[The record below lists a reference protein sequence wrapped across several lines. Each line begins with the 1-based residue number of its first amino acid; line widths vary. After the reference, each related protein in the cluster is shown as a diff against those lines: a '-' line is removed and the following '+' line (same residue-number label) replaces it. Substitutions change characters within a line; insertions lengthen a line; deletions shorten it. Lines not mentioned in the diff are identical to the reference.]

1 MKKFTGFEYLLID
14 AASQFGLDK
23 LTFEKRIEWAK
34 ANMDKLETLQS
45 DADTKTAP
53 LYAKAVLAIRK
64 AQQRIPT
71 GHMVGVDASAS
82 GIQLMSVLTGC
93 QAGAENTGL
102 IDPNKRADI
111 YTQTTEIMNIILGG
125 VGLNVERK
133 DAKGALMTAYYG
145 SRQIPKD
152 IFGEDT
158 QELTAFYVA
167 MAQVA
172 PGAWELLQLLLQAWK
187 PFALVH
193 EWKLPDGYDA
203 RVKVMTKKRPR
214 IEVQELGGASF
225 TYEYYENEG
234 TKTGVSLA
242 ANVIHSCD
250 AYVLREMHRRCNY
263 DLDMVQHVSGLI
275 TDALKDYQS
284 KPMKE
289 GDKLGYYID
298 QYNRS
303 TLASTV
309 ILPYIIEDNVSCLTQ
324 KHLQALQ
331 KICLDMLSHKSFPL
345 VTIHDEFKAHPNNVN
360 QVRYHYKEILADMAD
375 SNMLDDLLNQLYGQ
389 AGTYQKL
396 SSDLANKI
404 RNSAYA
410 LC

>member
-102 IDPNKRADI
+102 IDPNKRSDI
-111 YTQTTEIMNIILGG
+111 YTQTTEVMNTILGG
-125 VGLNVERK
+125 IGLNVDRK
-133 DAKGALMTAYYG
+133 DAKRALMTSFYG
-145 SRQIPKD
+145 SKKIPKV

-158 QELTAFYVA
+158 QELQAFYAA
-167 MAQVA
+167 MIKVA
-172 PGAWELLQLLLQAWK
+172 PGAWDLLQTLLKAWNRYA
-187 PFALVH
+187 PVH

-203 RVKVMTKKRPR
+203 RVKVMVKKSVR
-214 IEVQELGGASF
+214 IEVQELGGTSF
-225 TYEYYENEG
+225 TYDYYENEC
-234 TKTGVSLA
+234 TKKGISLA

-263 DLDMVQHVSGLI
+263 DLDVVQNAGYYI
-275 TDALKDYQS
+275 TEALKDYQP
-284 KPMKE
+284 KPVKE
-289 GDKLGYYID
+289 GDKLGYYVD

-303 TLASTV
+303 TLASAV
-309 ILPYIIEDNVSCLTQ
+309 ILPHINSENVSCLSQ
-324 KHLQALQ
+324 KHLHALD
-331 KICLDMLSHKSFPL
+331 KICKDILSHKSFPL
-345 VTIHDEFKAHPNNVN
+345 VTVHDE
-360 QVRYHYKEILADMAD
+360 
-375 SNMLDDLLNQLYGQ
+375 SNLGSPTQ
-389 AGTYQKL
+389 
-396 SSDLANKI
+396 
-404 RNSAYA
+404 
-410 LC
+410 